1 MGQVLVRQE
10 EPPICLL
17 PFRTDNLVEPWLVVE
32 LVASEP
38 LSGIV
43 SMAALIVS
51 CRRQGDKLCVCVG
64 CVCVCVY
71 TKDASGCCGGRSR
84 GNQVETIA
92 GGGGVGG
99 FHLQRGWVPG
109 LACRE
114 VCSGRGSCL
123 LAPASWGPNPMCC

>member
-51 CRRQGDKLCVCVG
+51 CRRQGDKLCVC
-64 CVCVCVY
+64 
-71 TKDASGCCGGRSR
+71 
-84 GNQVETIA
+84 
-92 GGGGVGG
+92 GGGVHAHPCTWAPSPTGISQVLK
-99 FHLQRGWVPG
+99 LQ
-109 LACRE
+109 L
-114 VCSGRGSCL
+114 CSQAGEALGIWALPSF
-123 LAPASWGPNPMCC
+123 